1 MATMEPETHF
11 NYEDL
16 LAALRERREVVFDV
30 ISRIPA
36 GQVLVMDGQELTDRV
51 VKKCDLIPLKL
62 SDNARLVRMY
72 EGLVDI
78 PPMQGAIES
87 ESTTQQ
93 VMGIHLK
100 VEIPCSGDGW
110 LILGKRESS
119 TTYSTH
125 PTVAMESG
133 YVRLMLG
140 LLLTM
145 DSDAAEKAFE
155 KSIALAER
163 YVDRINDH
171 INSYN
176 GELRD
181 LVSRELENRRKRVEK
196 LNEFR
201 KVIFST
207 CGRMEQHRDEM
218 SLHSSSARKR
228 PKEPSA
234 P

>member
-1 MATMEPETHF
+1 MEPKTHF
-11 NYEDL
+11 NNEDL

-36 GQVLVMDGQELTDRV
+36 GQFLVMDGEELIDEV
-51 VKKCDLIPLKL
+51 VKKNTLIPLKL
-62 SDNARLVRMY
+62 SDDTRLVRMN
-72 EGLVDI
+72 EGIIDI
-78 PPMQGAIES
+78 PSEQGAAES

-93 VMGIHLK
+93 VMGIQLK

-110 LILGKRESS
+110 LILNKRESS

-133 YVRLMLG
+133 YVRLMIG

-155 KSIALAER
+155 KSIALVER
-163 YVDRINDH
+163 YVEGINDH

-176 GELRD
+176 RELHD
-181 LVSRELENRRKRVEK
+181 FVSRELENRRGRVEK
-196 LNEFR
+196 LNDFR

-207 CGRMEQHRDEM
+207 CGAYGVA
-218 SLHSSSARKR
+218 S
-228 PKEPSA
+228 
-234 P
+234 